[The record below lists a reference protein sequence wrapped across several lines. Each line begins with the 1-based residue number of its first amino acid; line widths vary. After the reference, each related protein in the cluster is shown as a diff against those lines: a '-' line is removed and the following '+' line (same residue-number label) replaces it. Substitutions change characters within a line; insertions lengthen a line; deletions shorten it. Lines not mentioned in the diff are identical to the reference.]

1 MNISGINNM
10 PDYGQVASGKRIN
23 SAADDAAGLA
33 ISNKL
38 GVRADGTNVAVNNA
52 KEGVNV
58 TKIADGAYESILDR
72 LQRIRELSVQSMNG
86 FYGASDLEAI
96 QSEIDQ
102 HLMGIGEAARNTVYN
117 EQKLLDGS
125 MATMEIASNPTG
137 KGSSIKLYSATL
149 ENLGLDG
156 YSVMNGD
163 ANLDAIDNAI
173 QMVSSQRSSLGA
185 SANGL
190 EAGIR
195 TNQNVY
201 ENLTASKSK
210 IEDLDMAKAAE
221 ELNKKKTMQSVEIAM
236 QKKQNEQD
244 KIILRMF

>member
-1 MNISGINNM
+1 MNISGIGNM

-23 SAADDAAGLA
+23 SAADDAAGMA
-33 ISNKL
+33 IANKL
-38 GVRADGTNVAVNNA
+38 TSEANGTNMSVNNA

-72 LQRIRELSVQSMNG
+72 LQRIRELSVKSMNG
-86 FYGASDLEAI
+86 LYGASELEAI
-96 QSEIDQ
+96 QGEIDQ

-125 MATMEIASNPTG
+125 MATLDIANNPTG

-163 ANLDAIDNAI
+163 VNLDAIDNAI
-173 QMVSSQRSSLGA
+173 SMVSSQRSSLGA

-195 TNQNVY
+195 ANQNIY

-210 IEDLDMAKAAE
+210 VEDLDIAEAME
-221 ELNKKKTMQSVEIAM
+221 ELRKKKTMQDVEIAM
-236 QKKQNEQD
+236 QKKQNEQE
-244 KIILRMF
+244 KIILKMF

>member
-1 MNISGINNM
+1 MTVSGINNG
-10 PDYGQVASGKRIN
+10 PDYGQIASGNRIN

-38 GVRADGTNVAVNNA
+38 ETRADGTNVAVDNA
-52 KEGVNV
+52 KAGVNV
-58 TKIADGAYESILDR
+58 TKIADGAYASILDR

-86 FYGASDLEAI
+86 LYGKSDLEAI

-102 HLMGIGEAARNTVYN
+102 HLMGIGEAAKNTVYN

-163 ANLDAIDNAI
+163 ANIDAIDNAI
-173 QMVSSQRSSLGA
+173 QMVSNQRSSLGA

-190 EAGIR
+190 EAGIKA
-195 TNQNVY
+195 NQVTF
-201 ENLTASKSK
+201 ENLSASRSRIK
-210 IEDLDMAKAAE
+210 DLDIEEAAE
-221 ELNKKKTMQSVEIAM
+221 EMNKKKTMQNIEIAM

>member
-1 MNISGINNM
+1 MNVSSINNNH
-10 PDYGQVASGKRIN
+10 DYGKVASGKRIN

-38 GVRADGTNVAVNNA
+38 GVRADGTEVAINNA

-58 TKIADGAYESILDR
+58 TKIADGAYASILDR

-86 FYGASDLEAI
+86 LYGKSDLEAI
-96 QSEIDQ
+96 QNEIDQ
-102 HLMGIGEAARNTVYN
+102 HLMGIGEAAKNTVYN

-163 ANLDAIDNAI
+163 ANIDAIDNAI
-173 QMVSSQRSSLGA
+173 KMVSSQRSSLGA
-185 SANGL
+185 NANGL
-190 EAGIR
+190 EAGIKA
-195 TNQNVY
+195 NQVTF
-201 ENLTASKSK
+201 ENLSAARSR
-210 IEDLDMAKAAE
+210 IQDLDIEEAAE
-221 ELNKKKTMQSVEIAM
+221 EMNKKKTMQNIEIAM